1 MQNGL
6 LEECIAQDKIKPI
19 DTKIV
24 ASIIIGALDG
34 LMLQWI
40 MDRNVFDL
48 KKAVRSTARLIID
61 GMKKGN

>member
-1 MQNGL
+1 MEGPISNSGSL
-6 LEECIAQDKIKPI
+6 LTLN
-19 DTKIV
+19 TKIV

-48 KKAVRSTARLIID
+48 KEAVFSTARLVID
-61 GMKKGN
+61 GMKKEK

>member
-1 MQNGL
+1 VEGPISNSGSL
-6 LEECIAQDKIKPI
+6 LTLN
-19 DTKIV
+19 TKIV

-48 KKAVRSTARLIID
+48 KEAVFSTARLVID
-61 GMKKGN
+61 GMKKEK